1 MKKISLKK
9 KRQKMKKVKSKFI
22 PLLFAF
28 VDILLLVGSFMLAK
42 YLVFNGLIPHVAF
55 YNSLIIGWALLW
67 VAICLKFNLYEI
79 PRILFTYKILAKN
92 VYAIFTFIFLSAG
105 FIFIITDYKCS
116 RLFFVYSM
124 LFFSLFLLT
133 WRLISS
139 FLVKFYR
146 KKGYNTSTI
155 LLVGMNKNILS
166 LLHQIYLNPKY
177 GFKIA
182 GLYTDADVSAEIK
195 NYYKGKLSE
204 ISSFL
209 DANTVD
215 EIIISLPYHQ
225 SKLINDLF
233 RYADN
238 NMMRVRVIPEFS
250 EYLSQTFSID
260 YIQNIPIMK
269 LRSEPLNSFT
279 NRILKRAFDV
289 VFSSIVVM
297 VLFSWLFPIIALI
310 IKFTSKGPVFFVQE
324 RTGKDDKAFA
334 CFKFR
339 SMTVNVASDELQA
352 TKNDARVSPFG
363 AFMRKT
369 SIDELPQIFNVL
381 LNNMSLVGPRPHMLK
396 HTEEYRVSVDKFMVR
411 HFAKPGVTGWAQ
423 INGFRGETKYIKD
436 MENRAAAD
444 IWYIE
449 NWSFF
454 LDVKIVCTTAFS
466 MFFKKDE
473 NAF

>member
-1 MKKISLKK
+1 MI
-9 KRQKMKKVKSKFI
+9 KVKSKFI
-22 PLLFAF
+22 PVLFSFVDVLLLF
-28 VDILLLVGSFMLAK
+28 GSFLLAK
-42 YLVFNGLIPHVAF
+42 YMVFHGEIPNVLF
-55 YNSLIIGWALLW
+55 YNSLVLGWSVLW
-67 VAICLKFNLYEI
+67 VAICLKFDLYEI

-105 FIFIITDYKCS
+105 FIFFVTDYKFS
-116 RLFFVYSM
+116 RLFFGYSM
-124 LFFSLFLLT
+124 LFFSLFLLL
-133 WRLISS
+133 WRFISFSKVKS
-139 FLVKFYR
+139 FR
-146 KKGYNTSTI
+146 KKGYNSRSI
-155 LLVGMNKNILS
+155 LLVGMNKNIIS

-177 GFKIA
+177 GFKIV
-182 GLYTDADVSAEIK
+182 GLYTDAEVSTEIK

-204 ISSFL
+204 INSFL
-209 DANTVD
+209 EANTVD

-238 NMMRVRVIPEFS
+238 HMMRVRVIPEFS

-279 NRILKRAFDV
+279 NRILKRMFDV
-289 VFSSIVVM
+289 VFSSVIVI

-310 IKFTSKGPVFFVQE
+310 IKLTSKGPVFFVQE
-324 RTGKDDKAFA
+324 RTGKDGKAFN

-339 SMTVNVASDELQA
+339 SMTVNATSDVQQA
-352 TKNDARVSPFG
+352 TKNDTRVTSFG

-396 HTEEYRVSVDKFMVR
+396 HTEEYRVLVDKFMVR

-423 INGFRGETKYIKD
+423 INGFRGETKYIRD
-436 MENRAAAD
+436 MENRAIAD

-454 LDVKIVCTTAFS
+454 LDIKIVVNTAWS

>member
-1 MKKISLKK
+1 MRKE
-9 KRQKMKKVKSKFI
+9 KSKFV
-22 PLLFAF
+22 PLIFSL
-28 VDILLLVGSFMLAK
+28 VDIVLLMISYVLAK
-42 YLVFNGLIPHVAF
+42 QLVFEGAAPDILF
-55 YNSLIIGWALLW
+55 YNSLIIGWAILW
-67 VAICLKFNLYEI
+67 VGICLKFDLYEL
-79 PRILFTYKILAKN
+79 PRIFFTHKIVSKN
-92 VYAIFTFIFLSAG
+92 VYGLIIFCFLSGG
-105 FIFIITDYKCS
+105 FIFFITDYKFS
-116 RLFFVYSM
+116 RLFFAYSV
-124 LFFSLFLLT
+124 LFFA
-133 WRLISS
+133 
-139 FLVKFYR
+139 FLVLLWRFFSIYILKKYR
-146 KKGYNTSTI
+146 RKGYNSNRV
-155 LLVGMNKNILS
+155 LLVGLNKNISTLIEE
-166 LLHQIYLNPKY
+166 IYLNSNY
-177 GFKIA
+177 GFQIA
-182 GLYTDADVSAEIK
+182 GLFTDAIVNDKMKQYHKGSLAEITV
-195 NYYKGKLSE
+195 
-204 ISSFL
+204 FL
-209 DANTVD
+209 ETNSVD

-238 NMMRVRVIPEFS
+238 HMMRVRVIPEFS

-279 NRILKRAFDV
+279 NRILKRGFDV
-289 VFSSIVVM
+289 VFSSVIVIL
-297 VLFSWLFPIIALI
+297 LFSWLFPIIALI
-310 IKFTSKGPVFFVQE
+310 IKMTSKGPVFFVQQ
-324 RTGKDDKAFA
+324 RTGKDGKAFN

-339 SMTVNVASDELQA
+339 SMTVNAASDVQQA
-352 TKNDARVSPFG
+352 TKNDARVTPFG

-396 HTEEYRVSVDKFMVR
+396 HTEEYRVLVDKFMVR

-423 INGFRGETKYIKD
+423 INGYRGETKKVKD
-436 MENRAAAD
+436 MENRAEAD

-454 LDVKIVCTTAFS
+454 LDVKIVFNTAWA

>member
-1 MKKISLKK
+1 MI
-9 KRQKMKKVKSKFI
+9 KVKSKFI
-22 PLLFAF
+22 PVLFAF
-28 VDILLLVGSFMLAK
+28 VDIILLVGSFILAK
-42 YLVFNGLIPHVAF
+42 YLVFNGQIPYVFF
-55 YNSLIIGWALLW
+55 YNTLIIGWSILW
-67 VAICLKFNLYEI
+67 VVICLKFNLYEI

-92 VYAIFTFIFLSAG
+92 MYAIFTFIFLSAG
-105 FIFIITDYKCS
+105 FISMITDYKFS
-116 RLFFVYSM
+116 RLFFGYFM
-124 LFFSLFLLT
+124 LFFGLFLLT

-146 KKGYNTSTI
+146 KKGHNTSTI

-166 LLHQIYLNPKY
+166 LLHKIYLNPKY

-182 GLYTDADVSAEIK
+182 GLYTDADVSAEVK
-195 NYYKGKLSE
+195 NYYRGKLSE
-204 ISSFL
+204 ISAFL

-279 NRILKRAFDV
+279 NRILKRIFDV
-289 VFSSIVVM
+289 VFSSVIVI

-310 IKFTSKGPVFFVQE
+310 IKFTSTGPVFFVQE
-324 RTGKDDKAFA
+324 RTGKDDKAFN

-339 SMTVNVASDELQA
+339 SMTVNVASDVLQA
-352 TKNDARVSPFG
+352 TKNDARVTPFG
-363 AFMRKT
+363 AFIRKT

-381 LNNMSLVGPRPHMLK
+381 LNNMSLVGPRPHMIK
-396 HTEEYRVSVDKFMVR
+396 HTEEYRVLVDKFMVR

-454 LDVKIVCTTAFS
+454 LDVKIVFTTAFS

>member
-1 MKKISLKK
+1 MI
-9 KRQKMKKVKSKFI
+9 KVKSKFI
-22 PLLFAF
+22 PLLFSF
-28 VDILLLVGSFMLAK
+28 VDVLLLLGSFLLAK
-42 YLVFNGLIPHVAF
+42 YVVFQGEIPNVIF
-55 YNSLIIGWALLW
+55 YNSLIIGWGILW
-67 VAICLKFNLYEI
+67 VAICLKFDLYEI

-105 FIFIITDYKCS
+105 FIFLITDYKFS
-116 RLFFVYSM
+116 RLFFAYCI
-124 LFFSLFLLT
+124 LFFSLFLLI

-139 FLVKFYR
+139 SLVKSSR
-146 KKGYNTSTI
+146 KKGYNARSI

-182 GLYTDADVSAEIK
+182 GLYTDAEVSSEIR

-209 DANTVD
+209 EGNSVD

-279 NRILKRAFDV
+279 NRILKRFFDV
-289 VFSSIVVM
+289 LFSSVIVI
-297 VLFSWLFPIIALI
+297 VLFSWLFPIIAVI
-310 IKFTSKGPVFFVQE
+310 IKLTSKGPVFFVQE
-324 RTGKDDKAFA
+324 RTGRDGEAFN

-339 SMTVNVASDELQA
+339 SMTVNAASDQLQA
-352 TKNDARVSPFG
+352 TKNDARVTPFG

-396 HTEEYRVSVDKFMVR
+396 HTEEYRVLVDKFMVR

-423 INGFRGETKYIKD
+423 INGFRGETKYIRD

-454 LDVKIVCTTAFS
+454 LDVKIVVTTAWS
-466 MFFKKDE
+466 MIFKKDE

>member
-1 MKKISLKK
+1 
-9 KRQKMKKVKSKFI
+9 
-22 PLLFAF
+22 LF
-28 VDILLLVGSFMLAK
+28 
-42 YLVFNGLIPHVAF
+42 
-55 YNSLIIGWALLW
+55 
-67 VAICLKFNLYEI
+67 
-79 PRILFTYKILAKN
+79 
-92 VYAIFTFIFLSAG
+92 
-105 FIFIITDYKCS
+105 
-116 RLFFVYSM
+116 
-124 LFFSLFLLT
+124 FFSLFLLI

-139 FLVKFYR
+139 FLVKSFR

-182 GLYTDADVSAEIK
+182 GLYTDAAVSTDIK

-250 EYLSQTFSID
+250 EYLSQTFSIN
-260 YIQNIPIMK
+260 YIQNIPILK
-269 LRSEPLNSFT
+269 LRSEPLNSLT
-279 NRILKRAFDV
+279 NRILKRLFDV
-289 VFSSIVVM
+289 VFSSIIVI

-310 IKFTSKGPVFFVQE
+310 IKLTSKGPVFFVQE
-324 RTGKDDKAFA
+324 RTGKDDKAFN

-339 SMTVNVASDELQA
+339 SMTVNAASDQLQA
-352 TKNDARVSPFG
+352 TKNDARVTPFG

-396 HTEEYRVSVDKFMVR
+396 HTQEYRVLVDKFMVR

-454 LDVKIVCTTAFS
+454 LDVKIVFTTAFS